1 MPVNVMVGE
10 FITAMDVGSS
20 ESIGVGCI
28 FDRRVGYRDTELILA
43 ATFSKDSEDLDEGK
57 VKDDP
62 G

>member
-20 ESIGVGCI
+20 ESIGVGRI
-28 FDRRVGYRDTELILA
+28 FNRSIGYRNAELILA
-43 ATFSKDSEDLDEGK
+43 ATFSKDSEDLDEGE